1 MNYWYLV
8 VLMWKKNWHVKNH
21 IWRLQKKK
29 NPHMTLSNR
38 NSVTKIKFV
47 QKYLRQSLIILEF
60 KF

>member
-21 IWRLQKKK
+21 IWSLRKRKKK
-29 NPHMTLSNR
+29 KKK
-38 NSVTKIKFV
+38 SVTKIKFV